1 MIPLKTRRMRRSLQM
16 VETAFWLRLFK
27 AQVCHV
33 HYADLAL
40 AVRRNLPLVQGITVW
55 GSDLYDLPNQSTAIR
70 SDIIGC
76 LQQSDFVTCDSQ
88 DQKKLL
94 GAYIGSEEKVH
105 VIQWG
110 VDTGIFH
117 PGLDSRHWRTKLR
130 ISDSDRVVFSVR
142 SIHEVYQ
149 PEIVLQAFAKVRR
162 IRSDVIL
169 VQKHHNATPER
180 LAAIQS
186 LARQLD
192 IADSVRW
199 IGDIEHNELPYL
211 YAMAD
216 VVISVPKSD
225 GTPVSLL
232 EAMACGAV
240 PIVSSLPSVLEWVE
254 DGVNGL
260 VVPIN
265 DISALSDHIVSAL
278 NDPEFC
284 SRIASRNLSLV
295 KEKASH
301 SAHMR
306 SMEQIYRQQ
315 IRSSMNTLE

>member
-1 MIPLKTRRMRRSLQM
+1 
-16 VETAFWLRLFK
+16 
-27 AQVCHV
+27 
-33 HYADLAL
+33 
-40 AVRRNLPLVQGITVW
+40 
-55 GSDLYDLPNQSTAIR
+55 
-70 SDIIGC
+70 
-76 LQQSDFVTCDSQ
+76 
-88 DQKKLL
+88 
-94 GAYIGSEEKVH
+94 
-105 VIQWG
+105 
-110 VDTGIFH
+110 
-117 PGLDSRHWRTKLR
+117 
-130 ISDSDRVVFSVR
+130 
-142 SIHEVYQ
+142 
-149 PEIVLQAFAKVRR
+149 VLQAFAKVRR